1 MLRSALLFHDCVAEE
16 LLDVCVLGIV
26 VVQIAVVLHAELLQL
41 LVILS
46 CDARISRFSGYFL
59 KDLSATGQLAD
70 ILFLF
75 MGFGGT
81 GLLSDA
87 HDGGLVTRACRH
99 EVAGRILRL
108 FGQVL
113 GLL

>member
-46 CDARISRFSGYFL
+46 CDARISRFSGDFL
-59 KDLSATGQLAD
+59 KDLSATGQLANKF
-70 ILFLF
+70 IR
-75 MGFGGT
+75 
-81 GLLSDA
+81 LLSSE
-87 HDGGLVTRACRH
+87 GT
-99 EVAGRILRL
+99 
-108 FGQVL
+108 
-113 GLL
+113 